1 MIIPVITAAVTISP
15 MIIPLVNGNKKT
27 MVAEIA
33 LTAAM
38 TTIIT
43 MGTDERLITV
53 ANTSIRFLS
62 VTIVFLQ

>member
-1 MIIPVITAAVTISP
+1 MIIPVITAAMTISP

>member
-1 MIIPVITAAVTISP
+1 MIIPVITAAMTISP

-33 LTAAM
+33 LNAAM

-43 MGTDERLITV
+43 MGTDERLITA
-53 ANTSIRFLS
+53 ANTSIGFLS